1 MANSAHAAAKARR
14 QFTVLTGPKNFIN
27 DLGEM
32 TRLAGQVIKMAF
44 RGPYDYWG
52 ESREI
57 MFQAGQQSVI
67 RKLRH
72 EYTRQT
78 TPKKD

>member
-57 MFQAGQQSVI
+57 MFQALKQC
-67 RKLRH
+67 
-72 EYTRQT
+72 
-78 TPKKD
+78 